1 MNAADAREELEAVIW
16 RERGG
21 DRTRPAEDVGRI
33 LAAADSYAEAAR
45 EGAWAAAVA
54 QVGRAQNRDPGEP
67 PRVGGSTVAREI
79 EASPGGA
86 R

>member
-1 MNAADAREELEAVIW
+1 MSAPLPYADALS
-16 RERGG
+16 
-21 DRTRPAEDVGRI
+21 DDCTCKCPAEDVGRI
-33 LAAADSYAEAAR
+33 LAAADAYAEAAR
-45 EGAWAAAVA
+45 EGAYAAAVA

-67 PRVGGSTVAREI
+67 PRVGGSTVVREI